1 MAGRKARCW
10 IPHGYLN
17 YTDAFLHSIHSLTK
31 WVDCAVFLPLSF
43 RPDVSFIASLMHDLF
58 DVPSNSPAQPKRTV
72 QIHFDG
78 GTPCNIPRL
87 GYGIGYGSYRIDRG
101 EVVRVN
107 HGRPMSANA
116 AEIFTLV
123 SAIQQVVATHG
134 RGVKLLVVGDSQIA
148 LKWARGTNR
157 KGKPCKIAKGTS
169 EEFRNAIQSLRDV
182 LRGFGEVETEWNPRA
197 NSVRVFG
204 H

>member
-1 MAGRKARCW
+1 
-10 IPHGYLN
+10 
-17 YTDAFLHSIHSLTK
+17 
-31 WVDCAVFLPLSF
+31 
-43 RPDVSFIASLMHDLF
+43 MHDLF
-58 DVPSNSPAQPKRTV
+58 DTPSNPPAQPKRTV
-72 QIHFDG
+72 QVHFDG

-87 GYGIGYGSYRIDRG
+87 GYGIGYGSYRLDEG
-101 EVVRVN
+101 PVVRVN

-134 RGVKLLVVGDSQIA
+134 RGVRVLVVGDSQIA
-148 LKWARGTNR
+148 LKWARGKTP
-157 KGKPCKIAKGTS
+157 KGKPCKQAKGGS

-182 LRGFGEVETEWNPRA
+182 LKGFEVETQWRPRA